1 MTIRLH
7 NLHIGVHQPGRVQP
21 LVTDVSFHLDEGE
34 TLAIVGE
41 SGSGKSIT
49 ALSLMGLMTA
59 WNARSDFEISG
70 SLDLGRHPEDTI
82 DLAAATDQDFDPIR
96 ARHLSIIFQDPWTAL
111 NPIMSVGRQLTE
123 SIRAHS
129 ATPAAGA
136 QQRALELMHRVGI
149 QHPEEKIG
157 NYPHQLSGGQLQR
170 IMIAMALASEPQFL
184 IADEPTTAL
193 DVTVQKGILAL
204 LDALRQEGMGIL
216 LITHDLSVV
225 ATNSARIVVM
235 YGGQV
240 VEYGPSREVIFNPA
254 HPYTHLLVSSVPT
267 LTAQPGSPLVT
278 KADILSGRGLNPG
291 IGRFDPHR
299 TVAGQTRQVGAGHFV
314 SDVFVGAPS

>member
-1 MTIRLH
+1 MTIRLN
-7 NLHIGVHQPGRVQP
+7 NLHIGVHQPRQVQP
-21 LVTDVSFHLDEGE
+21 LVTDVSFHVDEGE

-59 WNARSDFEISG
+59 WNARSDFEVSG
-70 SLDLGRHPEDTI
+70 SLDLGRHPGDTI

-111 NPIMSVGRQLTE
+111 NPITSVGRQLTE
-123 SIRAHS
+123 SIRAHP
-129 ATPAAGA
+129 APAASPRE
-136 QQRALELMHRVGI
+136 RALELMHRVGI

-170 IMIAMALASEPQFL
+170 IMIAMALASEPRFL

-204 LDALRQEGMGIL
+204 LDALRQDGLGIL

-267 LTAQPGSPLVT
+267 LAAQPGSRLVT
-278 KADILSGRGLNPG
+278 KEDILSGRGLKPG

-299 TVAGQTRQVGAGHFV
+299 TEASQTTQVGAEHFV
-314 SDVFVGAPS
+314 SDVFVGAP